1 MVNERQAP
9 QSDIKQLIS
18 KGLEQ
23 GYLTYAEV
31 NDHLPDDLVDPEQ
44 IEDIIGMIN
53 GMGIEVHEVA
63 PDVDTLLLAEGTTG
77 NREVDDT
84 AAEEA
89 AATLTALDGEG
100 GRTTDPV
107 RMYMREMGTVELLT
121 REGEIEIAKRIEGGL
136 QAMMLAIS
144 ASPTTIAELLS
155 YADRIVSGDM
165 KISEVVDGFVS
176 EGEADDYVAEED
188 VDFFDEEDDDD
199 GQGGSKA
206 LTKKLEELKAAALI
220 KFESL
225 RGNFDK
231 MRKAFEKD
239 GYQGPSYSR
248 AQQTISAEL
257 MTIRFTVKT
266 IEKLC
271 GILRSQVDDV
281 RRYEREL
288 RKILIDKCGMPQEY
302 FIKHFPP
309 NILNLKW
316 SEKEVALNKGYSAI
330 LARSLH
336 IPLVIGAAHVL
347 QKVNDGD
354 VLAVDGGSGL
364 VILEPNPDD
373 LREHRARVQGYT
385 RERKQLHR
393 LRREPTRTRD
403 GVDIK
408 LWANAESREDVA
420 EAHALG
426 AAGVGLYRTEFLFM
440 HRPADLRHTLP
451 DEEEQFR
458 AYRDLVLGMTGRTVT
473 IRTLDIGADKADESG
488 LALTGEPNP
497 ALGLRG
503 VRLSL
508 SRIDLFRTQLRAILR
523 ASAYGPLRVLVPMV
537 SGREEMV
544 AVRSLM
550 GDVQRELRGEGCA
563 IADAVP
569 LGAMIEVPS
578 AAIALQSFIDTTDF
592 LSIGTNDLV
601 QYLLAAD
608 RTNDALG
615 ELYSPLHPA
624 VLRLLYDVI
633 RIARTRGKPLAVCG
647 EIAGDPMFTPVLLAL
662 GLEEFSLH
670 PGTLLELRREVR
682 RLDLSALRARTAT
695 LLRARD
701 RASIE
706 RWLAQAMA

>member
-1 MVNERQAP
+1 MRRILSGHGASRGSVLGRARVRLPHALDVVEAHIEA
-9 QSDIKQLIS
+9 SEVD
-18 KGLEQ
+18 
-23 GYLTYAEV
+23 AEMGRLHAAIDV
-31 NDHLPDDLVDPEQ
+31 VRIEMHALRDRLHGALAHEVGEFLDLHALLLDDPE
-44 IEDIIGMIN
+44 
-53 GMGIEVHEVA
+53 
-63 PDVDTLLLAEGTTG
+63 LLAGLDELVRTG
-77 NREVDDT
+77 RYTADYALRLQRDRIASVFAGMDDAYLRSRIDDIDQVVGRIHASLHRRDAELQGIACDILVTDNIAPSDLAQLHTQGVMAVVT
-84 AAEEA
+84 AA
-89 AATLTALDGEG
+89 G
-100 GRTTDPV
+100 
-107 RMYMREMGTVELLT
+107 
-121 REGEIEIAKRIEGGL
+121 
-136 QAMMLAIS
+136 
-144 ASPTTIAELLS
+144 SPLS
-155 YADRIVSGDM
+155 
-165 KISEVVDGFVS
+165 
-176 EGEADDYVAEED
+176 
-188 VDFFDEEDDDD
+188 
-199 GQGGSKA
+199 
-206 LTKKLEELKAAALI
+206 
-220 KFESL
+220 
-225 RGNFDK
+225 
-231 MRKAFEKD
+231 
-239 GYQGPSYSR
+239 
-248 AQQTISAEL
+248 
-257 MTIRFTVKT
+257 
-266 IEKLC
+266 
-271 GILRSQVDDV
+271 
-281 RRYEREL
+281 
-288 RKILIDKCGMPQEY
+288 
-302 FIKHFPP
+302 H
-309 NILNLKW
+309 
-316 SEKEVALNKGYSAI
+316 SAI

-336 IPLVIGAAHVL
+336 VPLVIGAAHVL

-364 VILEPNPDD
+364 VILEPNADD
-373 LREHRARVQGYT
+373 LREHRARVQSYT

-440 HRPADLRHTLP
+440 HRPADLRYTLP

-488 LALTGEPNP
+488 LALSGEPNP

-544 AVRSLM
+544 SVRALM
-550 GDVQRELRGEGCA
+550 GDVQRELRSEGCA
-563 IADAVP
+563 IADTVP

-578 AAIALQSFIDTTDF
+578 AAIALQTFIDTTDF

-647 EIAGDPMFTPVLLAL
+647 EIAGDPLFAPVLLAL

>member
-1 MVNERQAP
+1 MRRILSGHGASRGSALGRARVR
-9 QSDIKQLIS
+9 
-18 KGLEQ
+18 
-23 GYLTYAEV
+23 
-31 NDHLPDDLVDPEQ
+31 LP
-44 IEDIIGMIN
+44 
-53 GMGIEVHEVA
+53 H
-63 PDVDTLLLAEGTTG
+63 
-77 NREVDDT
+77 
-84 AAEEA
+84 
-89 AATLTALDGEG
+89 ALD
-100 GRTTDPV
+100 
-107 RMYMREMGTVELLT
+107 
-121 REGEIEIAKRIEGGL
+121 
-136 QAMMLAIS
+136 
-144 ASPTTIAELLS
+144 
-155 YADRIVSGDM
+155 
-165 KISEVVDGFVS
+165 
-176 EGEADDYVAEED
+176 VAEERID
-188 VDFFDEEDDDD
+188 ASLVDAEVERLHTAIAVVRGEMHTLRDRLHGALAHEVGEFLDLHALLLDDPELLAGLDQLIRTGRYAADYALRLQRDRIASVFAGMDD
-199 GQGGSKA
+199 AYLRSRIDDIDQVVGRIHAALHRRDAELQGVAGDILVTDNISPSDLAQLHAQGVMAVVTAGGSP
-206 LTKKLEELKAAALI
+206 L
-220 KFESL
+220 S
-225 RGNFDK
+225 
-231 MRKAFEKD
+231 
-239 GYQGPSYSR
+239 
-248 AQQTISAEL
+248 
-257 MTIRFTVKT
+257 
-266 IEKLC
+266 
-271 GILRSQVDDV
+271 
-281 RRYEREL
+281 
-288 RKILIDKCGMPQEY
+288 
-302 FIKHFPP
+302 H
-309 NILNLKW
+309 
-316 SEKEVALNKGYSAI
+316 SAI

-336 IPLVIGAAHVL
+336 VPLVIGAAHVL

-364 VILEPNPDD
+364 VILEPNADD
-373 LREHRARVQGYT
+373 LRGHRARVQEHA

-508 SRIDLFRTQLRAILR
+508 SRTDLFRTQLRAILR

-537 SGREEMV
+537 SGREEMI
-544 AVRSLM
+544 AVRTLM
-550 GDVQRELRGEGCA
+550 ADVQRELRSEGCA

-578 AAIALQSFIDTTDF
+578 AAIALPTFIAATDF

-608 RTNDALG
+608 RNNEALG
-615 ELYSPLHPA
+615 DLYSPLHPA
-624 VLRLLYDVI
+624 VLRLLHTVM
-633 RIARTRGKPLAVCG
+633 RTARARGKPVAVCG
-647 EIAGDPMFTPVLLAL
+647 EVAGDPLFAPVLLAL

-670 PGTLLELRREVR
+670 PGTLLELRRAVR
-682 RLDLSALRARTAT
+682 GFDLSALRARAPA

-701 RASIE
+701 RAGIE
-706 RWLAQAMA
+706 RWLAQATA